1 MKIPCEL
8 VVWYVLPAIRKD
20 IAKELVET
28 HNMSQTEV
36 AKRFGVTGA
45 AISQYL
51 KKKRGENLIIQ
62 ESPNKAQYSEAIT
75 ESAARIAAGTTEFA
89 DEMCKMCKIV
99 KKMGILAQ
107 IYREQTGVEAP
118 LCACDAGEITQIS

>member
-20 IAKELVET
+20 LARELVDSYG
-28 HNMSQTEV
+28 MSQTEV
-36 AKRFGVTGA
+36 ARRFGVTGA

-51 KKKRGENLIIQ
+51 KKKRGENLLIQ
-62 ESPNKAQYSEAIT
+62 ENPSEQYKEGIR
-75 ESAARIAAGTTEFA
+75 ESAKRIAENSSEFP

-99 KKMGILAQ
+99 KSTGLLAQ
-107 IYREQTGVEAP
+107 IYREQTGMEAP
-118 LCACDAGEITQIS
+118 LCASCDVQVPE

>member
-20 IAKELVET
+20 LARELVDT
-28 HNMSQTEV
+28 YNMSQTEV

-51 KKKRGENLIIQ
+51 KKKRGENLLIE
-62 ESPNKAQYSEAIT
+62 ESPDNEKYLEGIRA
-75 ESAARIAAGTTEFA
+75 SAKRLAEGETDFA
-89 DEMCKMCKIV
+89 DEMCRMCRVV
-99 KKMGILAQ
+99 KQIGLLAQ
-107 IYREQTGVEAP
+107 IYKQQTGVDAP
-118 LCACDAGEITQIS
+118 ACACETQVLL

>member
-20 IAKELVET
+20 LARKLVDSYG
-28 HNMSQTEV
+28 MSQTEV

-51 KKKRGENLIIQ
+51 KRKRGQNLPIG
-62 ESPNKAQYSEAIT
+62 EDPANERYREGIT
-75 ESAARIAAGTTEFA
+75 QSAERIAQGKADFA
-89 DEMCKMCKIV
+89 DEMCRMCCVV
-99 KKMGILAQ
+99 KQMGILAK
-107 IYREQTGVEAP
+107 IYKEHTGLDAP
-118 LCACDAGEITQIS
+118 ACACETQIPL

>member
-20 IAKELVET
+20 LARELVGT
-28 HNMSQTEV
+28 YKMSQTEV

-51 KKKRGENLIIQ
+51 KNKRGENLLIQ
-62 ESPNKAQYSEAIT
+62 ESPNNALYIEGIRA
-75 ESAARIAAGTTEFA
+75 SAKRLAEDETEFP
-89 DEMCKMCKIV
+89 DEMCRMCKTV
-99 KKMGILAQ
+99 KQIGLLAQ
-107 IYREQTGVEAP
+107 IYRQQTGTEAP
-118 LCACDAGEITQIS
+118 ACACESAPQVPL